1 MYRIMWLLKRK
12 PGTTHEHFRHHY
24 ETSHSVLGQ
33 KYFGHLILSYQRN
46 YNSARAKDGGGDR
59 ASDYDCVTIWEMPD
73 AAAVDE
79 IYRIMADPV
88 IGPIFLEDET
98 HFLDSTETRL
108 VRCDPSDT
116 GPGDGAEWF
125 RHLERAE

>member
-1 MYRIMWLLKRK
+1 MYQIMWLLKRK

-24 ETSHSVLGQ
+24 ETSHSILGQ
-33 KYFGHLILSYQRN
+33 KYFGHLILSYKRN

-73 AAAVDE
+73 KAAVDE

-98 HFLDSTETRL
+98 HFLDSRETRL
-108 VRCDPSDT
+108 VRCDLSDT
-116 GPGDGAEWF
+116 GPGDGAGWF
-125 RHLERAE
+125 QDLASAG